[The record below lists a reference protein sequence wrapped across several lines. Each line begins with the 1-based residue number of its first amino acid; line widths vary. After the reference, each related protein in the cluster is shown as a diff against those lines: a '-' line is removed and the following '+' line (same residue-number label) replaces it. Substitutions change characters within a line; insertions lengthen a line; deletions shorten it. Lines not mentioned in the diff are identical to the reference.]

1 MRSNTTGI
9 EESRR
14 ARRSGGRPTHDAA
27 VRRDQRVLD
36 AAADLFLSRGFD
48 LASLDTVA
56 DTAAI
61 SKATL
66 YTRFGD
72 KRQLFIAVLRR
83 EIERWLAPLSTDV
96 EAVMAAGEPGEI
108 EATLLEIGRQMTR
121 RSLEP
126 RAVAV
131 GRVIS
136 MQAAVFPELAQ
147 LAHQEGWLRAVA
159 VVARLLSLFEER
171 REIVLLDP
179 EIAADLLLNLILG
192 RTMRSAAYGLP
203 INVKAVEERL
213 QAAIKLFLH
222 GVVTSA
228 SRS

>member
-1 MRSNTTGI
+1 MSSGTTAMDEG
-9 EESRR
+9 RR
-14 ARRSGGRPTHDAA
+14 AKRSGGRPTRAEAA
-27 VRRDQRVLD
+27 RRDQRVLD
-36 AAADLFLSRGFD
+36 VAADLFLSRGFD
-48 LASLDTVA
+48 LASLDTIA

-72 KRQLFIAVLRR
+72 KRQLFVAVLRR
-83 EIERWLAPLSTDV
+83 EIERWLAPLSADV
-96 EAVMAAGEPGEI
+96 EAVMAVGEPGEI
-108 EATLLEIGRQMTR
+108 ETTLLEIGRQMTR

-126 RAVAV
+126 RAVAL

-159 VVARLLSLFEER
+159 VVARLLSLFEAR
-171 REIVLLDP
+171 QEIVLLNP

-203 INVKAVEERL
+203 IDVKVVEQRL

-222 GVVTSA
+222 GA
-228 SRS
+228 MRLR

>member
-1 MRSNTTGI
+1 MTDDTTAV
-9 EESRR
+9 EEGRR
-14 ARRSGGRPTHDAA
+14 TKRSGGRPTRDDAA
-27 VRRDQRVLD
+27 RRDQRVLD
-36 AAADLFLSRGFD
+36 VAADLFLSRGFD
-48 LASLDTVA
+48 LASLDTIA
-56 DTAAI
+56 DKAAI

-66 YTRFGD
+66 YARFGD
-72 KRQLFIAVLRR
+72 KRQLFVAVLRR
-83 EIERWLAPLSTDV
+83 EIERWFAPLSADV
-96 EAVMAAGEPGEI
+96 QAVMAAGEPGEI
-108 EATLLEIGRQMTR
+108 ETTLLEIGRQMTR

-159 VVARLLSLFEER
+159 MVARLLSLFEAR
-171 REIVLLDP
+171 REVVLPNP

-203 INVKAVEERL
+203 VNVEVVEERL

-222 GVVTSA
+222 GAVL
-228 SRS
+228 RY